1 MIPVISILKFIKQ
14 PKIKIFNRVK
24 GLEVL
29 LFLMKLDL
37 HRNLTKV
44 SKECRVRG
52 VKIEWWG
59 QVQRLC
65 MDKLVG
71 LYKLNFQKRSLE
83 NSLEYFTVKINWIKF
98 SNHFNPNK
106 L

>member
-52 VKIEWWG
+52 VKIEW
-59 QVQRLC
+59 
-65 MDKLVG
+65 
-71 LYKLNFQKRSLE
+71 
-83 NSLEYFTVKINWIKF
+83 
-98 SNHFNPNK
+98 
-106 L
+106 